1 MPLIAALSRVLAV
14 LGRHGAAG
22 FVVALA
28 LGLALPG
35 LASTVRPLLP
45 VSIFCFVTLTFAR
58 ADFDGVRRALAAPGR
73 LALATLW
80 MVLAM
85 PAMIWLLVEL
95 VGRDTIGPGLLLGMA
110 LIASGPPLMGFAAY
124 AAMLGLDNSLALALL
139 VITMVLTPLIGPPI
153 ASLVAGAAVPLDPMV
168 LGMRLFWLLTGS
180 IGAAV
185 LLRRLVGP
193 PRLVAVRHQ
202 LDGLVVLI
210 YFIFAIAA
218 MDGVIDATLD
228 RPLRSLVYLLT
239 ATGLSVLG
247 LVVAMVALRSFG
259 SAQAFV
265 LGLGTGMRNTGL
277 LVVAMGVACPPDAY
291 LFFSLLQFPIYCA
304 PLAVAP
310 LARRLRLS

>member
-1 MPLIAALSRVLAV
+1 MLLIIALSRILAI

-35 LASTVRPLLP
+35 LAATVRPLLS

-80 MVLAM
+80 MVVAM
-85 PAMIWLLVEL
+85 PTMILLLVEII
-95 VGRDTIGPGLLLGMA
+95 GRDTIGPGLLLGMA

-139 VITMVLTPLIGPPI
+139 VITMVLTPLVAPPI
-153 ASLVAGAAVPLDPMV
+153 ASLVAGTAVPLDPMV
-168 LGMRLFWLLTGS
+168 LGMRLLWLMAGS
-180 IGAAV
+180 IGAAL

-193 PRLVAVRHQ
+193 ARLVAVRHQ
-202 LDGLVVLI
+202 LDGFFVILYL
-210 YFIFAIAA
+210 IFAIAA

-239 ATGLSVLG
+239 ATGLSILG
-247 LVVAMVALRSFG
+247 LAVALVALRSFG
-259 SAQAFV
+259 PAQSFV

-277 LVVAMGVACPPDAY
+277 LVVAMGAACPPDAY